1 MLTEERGGEDGDVED
16 DANGVKDRKS
26 EDELEKGILEIQNWG
41 QDYVYGDEVAC
52 NE

>member
-1 MLTEERGGEDGDVED
+1 MLTEEWDWEDSDVED
-16 DANGVKDRKS
+16 DANGVKHRKS
-26 EDELEKGILEIQNWG
+26 ENELEKGILEIQNWG